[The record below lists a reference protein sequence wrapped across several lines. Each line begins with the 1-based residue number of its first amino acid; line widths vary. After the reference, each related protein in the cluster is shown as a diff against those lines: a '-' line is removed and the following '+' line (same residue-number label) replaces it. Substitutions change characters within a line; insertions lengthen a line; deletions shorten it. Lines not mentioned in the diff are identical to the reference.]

1 MADGNIGQQAASAVD
16 AKIQEFQALQEEIG
30 KSNHKLGTLMAQR
43 NENELV
49 KQELD
54 ICQLEAAEGKDA
66 VIFKQVGPVLI
77 KNDLSEAKD
86 TVEKRLEFIT
96 GELKKTESFI
106 QTKETQAQELAQ
118 KIQEMQMAMQ
128 RAAVEAAKVAAA
140 QQQQTA

>member
-1 MADGNIGQQAASAVD
+1 MVKQVSGAVLSLAGRPAPLSYRHLIIAA
-16 AKIQEFQALQEEIG
+16 
-30 KSNHKLGTLMAQR
+30 
-43 NENELV
+43 
-49 KQELD
+49 QELD

>member
-1 MADGNIGQQAASAVD
+1 M
-16 AKIQEFQALQEEIG
+16 
-30 KSNHKLGTLMAQR
+30 
-43 NENELV
+43 
-49 KQELD
+49 
-54 ICQLEAAEGKDA
+54 
-66 VIFKQVGPVLI
+66 IFKQVGPVLI